1 MVDFSLIS
9 DTYDKIHQHLV
20 ETPLLESPFLSERL
34 NKRVFIKAECLQ
46 KTGSFKYRGSWSSF
60 VNNDFEDLKKGVLAY
75 SSGNH
80 AQGIAAVSN
89 QLKIRA
95 TIIMPQD
102 APRLKIK
109 NTQSYGANVVF
120 YDRIKESREE
130 IGEKLQKEK
139 NLKLIRP
146 YDDPFVIAGQG
157 SMGIELINQA
167 KRMKL
172 DAADVLVCCGGGGLA
187 SGISLAFQG
196 LIENFKVRTCE
207 PENFDDMARSLKQKS
222 RVTNKAL
229 DGSICDAILTPTPGE
244 LTFEILKKHAAPG
257 LVASD
262 VQALEAMSLLFLHH
276 NLVVEPGGA
285 ISLAAALNQ
294 NEKIDS
300 DALIIVCTGGNVD
313 PIIFSKA
320 LDLIDAKY

>member
-1 MVDFSLIS
+1 
-9 DTYDKIHQHLV
+9 
-20 ETPLLESPFLSERL
+20 
-34 NKRVFIKAECLQ
+34 
-46 KTGSFKYRGSWSSF
+46 
-60 VNNDFEDLKKGVLAY
+60 
-75 SSGNH
+75 
-80 AQGIAAVSN
+80 
-89 QLKIRA
+89 
-95 TIIMPQD
+95 MPKD

-109 NTQSYGANVVF
+109 NTQSYGANVIF

-130 IGEKLQKEK
+130 IGAKLQKEK
-139 NLKLIRP
+139 NLTLIRP

-157 SMGIELINQA
+157 SLGIELINQA

-172 DAADVLVCCGGGGLA
+172 DSADVLVCCGGGGLA

-196 LIENFKVRTCE
+196 LSDRFKVRTCE
-207 PENFDDMARSLKQKS
+207 PENFDDMARSLQQKS
-222 RVTNKAL
+222 RVKNKAM

-244 LTFEILKKHAAPG
+244 LTFEILEKYAAPG
-257 LVASD
+257 LVATD
-262 VQALEAMSLLFLHH
+262 EQVLEAMALLFLHH

-313 PIIFSKA
+313 PVIFSRA
-320 LDLIDAKY
+320 LDLIDA

>member
-9 DTYDKIHQHLV
+9 NTYNRIQQYLV
-20 ETPLLESPFLSERL
+20 ETPLLEAPFLSDRL
-34 NKRVFIKAECLQ
+34 NKRVLIKAECLQ

-60 VNNDFEDLKKGVLAY
+60 VNNDTENLKKGVLAY

-80 AQGIAAVSN
+80 AQGIAAVAN
-89 QLKIRA
+89 QLKIEA
-95 TIIMPQD
+95 TIIMPKD

-109 NTQSYGANVVF
+109 NTQSYGANVIF

-130 IGEKLQKEK
+130 ISEKLQKEK

-157 SMGIELINQA
+157 SLGIELINQA

-172 DAADVLVCCGGGGLA
+172 DSADVLVCCGGGGLA

-196 LIENFKVRTCE
+196 LSENFKVRTCE
-207 PENFDDMARSLKQKS
+207 PENFDDMARSLEQKS
-222 RVTNKAL
+222 RVTNNAMG
-229 DGSICDAILTPTPGE
+229 GSICDAILTPTPGE
-244 LTFEILKKHAAPG
+244 LTFEILKKYAAPG

-262 VQALEAMSLLFLHH
+262 EQVLEAMALLFLHH

-313 PIIFSKA
+313 PVIFSRA
-320 LDLIDAKY
+320 LDLIDA

>member
-9 DTYDKIHQHLV
+9 NTHDRIHQHLV
-20 ETPLLESPFLSERL
+20 ETPLLESPFLSNRL
-34 NKRVFIKAECLQ
+34 NKRVLIKAECLQ

-60 VNNDFEDLKKGVLAY
+60 VNNDIKSLKKGVLAY

-80 AQGIAAVSN
+80 AQGIAAVAK
-89 QLKIRA
+89 QLKIEA
-95 TIIMPQD
+95 TIIMPKD

-109 NTQSYGANVVF
+109 NTKSYGANVIL
-120 YDRIKESREE
+120 YEQIKESREE

-157 SMGIELINQA
+157 SLGIELVNQA
-167 KRMKL
+167 KRMKV
-172 DAADVLVCCGGGGLA
+172 DSADVLVCCGGGGLA

-196 LIENFKVRTCE
+196 LSERFKVRTCE
-207 PENFDDMARSLKQKS
+207 PENFDDMARSLQQKR
-222 RVTNKAL
+222 RVKNKAM

-244 LTFEILKKHAAPG
+244 LTFEILEKYAAPG
-257 LVASD
+257 LVATD
-262 VQALEAMSLLFLHH
+262 EQALEAMALLFLHH

-285 ISLAAALNQ
+285 VALAALLSKKLNLEGQ
-294 NEKIDS
+294 EL
-300 DALIIVCTGGNVD
+300 ALILSGGNID
-313 PIIFSKA
+313 PLV
-320 LDLIDAKY
+320 LDNCLSEYPDP